1 MRIAEVVKKY
11 GVSADTLR
19 YYERIG
25 LLPHV
30 TRTASGI
37 RDYSEVDCS
46 RISFI
51 KCMRQANVS
60 IEALTTYMQLLDQG
74 DDTIAERKALLEEQ
88 RSLVRQR
95 ISEMQAGLERLDYK
109 IEHYE
114 DLIVQAEQDM
124 RGHQDG

>member
-1 MRIAEVVKKY
+1 MRIAEVVEKY

-30 TRTASGI
+30 TRTVSGI